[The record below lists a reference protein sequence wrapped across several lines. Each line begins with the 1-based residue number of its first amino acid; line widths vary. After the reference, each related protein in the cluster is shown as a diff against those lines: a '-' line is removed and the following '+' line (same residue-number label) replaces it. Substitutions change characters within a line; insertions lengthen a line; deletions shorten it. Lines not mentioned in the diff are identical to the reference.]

1 MSNGPKYLTQK
12 EVAALLNL
20 PRATI
25 KRWEQ
30 QGKIPYKVIKNK
42 RCFKRNEIIEW
53 AKAHEFT
60 ISLTDIAE
68 KGNDNIDLSLSG
80 AVERG
85 GLYFDIDG
93 SDLESVINNCV
104 KHLDYL
110 NDDFKAE
117 LVSGI
122 LDREALA
129 TTGIGNGVAIPH
141 TRNRI
146 DFGLECAHIPLFL
159 LKKPIDFQA
168 LDGRPVQ
175 SLFILITTSTKEHL
189 RMLAKISRLLQA
201 EAFLSILE
209 TREGSLAAIIKSIND
224 DTE

>member
-1 MSNGPKYLTQK
+1 MSIESKYLTQK

-20 PRATI
+20 PRATVQ
-25 KRWEQ
+25 RWEH

-42 RCFKRNEIIEW
+42 ICFKRNEIIAW
-53 AKAHEFT
+53 AQAHEFT
-60 ISLTDIAE
+60 ISLTDSAK
-68 KGNDNIDLSLSG
+68 KGNDEIDLSLSG

-85 GLYFDIDG
+85 GLYFEIEG
-93 SDLESVINNCV
+93 SDLESVIKNCV

-122 LDREALA
+122 LAREALA

-146 DFGLECAHIPLFL
+146 DFGLEHAHIPLFFTIN
-159 LKKPIDFQA
+159 PIDFQSYDA
-168 LDGRPVQ
+168 KPVR
-175 SLFILITTSTKEHL
+175 SLFMLITTSTKEHL
-189 RMLAKISRLLQA
+189 TMLAKISRLLQT
-201 EAFLSILE
+201 EGFLGILE
-209 TREGSLAAIIKSIND
+209 KRENNLVEIIRSIKD
-224 DTE
+224 E